1 MEEAAAAAAAAT
13 ATTATAAAVRTKVA
27 ERDALVGG
35 APRAARTCRTPPR
48 GAESADPTPAGQT
61 PSSDAASDDRRAK
74 RKDGEAEDV
83 PARRSGALPS
93 TPREV
98 RCPVKCEPQ
107 VLSHTLNERLCTKPA
122 MSNSG
127 RAKVNVPK
135 LVLDYITPSMN
146 QYGLCFVDG
155 FLGPKTGDR
164 ILQEV
169 VALHR
174 SGSFEDGELAS
185 QRIGTDQPHTAP
197 AGPCKKTIRGDKI
210 MWVQGNEPGCASIG
224 QLLQRMD
231 KLIMHA
237 DGNLGHYT
245 IRGRHK
251 ACRQDCGIAQL

>member
-1 MEEAAAAAAAAT
+1 
-13 ATTATAAAVRTKVA
+13 
-27 ERDALVGG
+27 
-35 APRAARTCRTPPR
+35 
-48 GAESADPTPAGQT
+48 
-61 PSSDAASDDRRAK
+61 
-74 RKDGEAEDV
+74 
-83 PARRSGALPS
+83 
-93 TPREV
+93 
-98 RCPVKCEPQ
+98 
-107 VLSHTLNERLCTKPA
+107 

-251 ACRQDCGIAQL
+251 SYKET